1 MIHYGG
7 CLCGK
12 VRYEVEEAPSRVG
25 VCHCRYCQL
34 RTGSAFGVSVYFPE
48 DKCAKTSGELESY
61 SYITESGNRV
71 KIERCGNCGTSLFWR
86 IDADTYK
93 GMVGIAGGTF
103 DPPTFW
109 YDLHREVFTRTK
121 AAFCEID
128 APETHNTHPAYLPE
142 ERDDPRLRGD

>member
-1 MIHYGG
+1 MIHFGG

-12 VRYEVEEAPSRVG
+12 VRYEVEGAPSRVG

-48 DKCAKTSGELESY
+48 DKSAKISGEMTSY
-61 SYITESGNRV
+61 TYKTESGNRV
-71 KIERCGNCGTSLFWR
+71 EVERCSNCGTSLFWI

-93 GMVGIAGGTF
+93 GAIGIAGGTF

-109 YDLHREVFTRTK
+109 
-121 AAFCEID
+121 
-128 APETHNTHPAYLPE
+128 
-142 ERDDPRLRGD
+142 